1 MAFKS
6 VLFQQ
11 KCVNCIYS
19 CYIRY
24 IRDIYPIKP
33 LVSFLILSFNIRLM
47 RILDHNT
54 MTLKKLTD
62 KFKTANTLTQNEN
75 FT

>member
-1 MAFKS
+1 
-6 VLFQQ
+6 
-11 KCVNCIYS
+11 
-19 CYIRY
+19 
-24 IRDIYPIKP
+24 
-33 LVSFLILSFNIRLM
+33 M

-62 KFKTANTLTQNEN
+62 KFKTANTLTQNEH